1 MAMGNDWVEFWRE
14 HSCGHGCPLRLF
26 NRVKKSESRNSKQ
39 IRMNPRFK
47 CSKPGGKGEWR
58 GIQIHRGRGFAPVTS
73 QRVEATGEHPWNPAA
88 LWEGWQL
95 LGV

>member
-39 IRMNPRFK
+39 IRMIQGSNVQNREERVNGAGFK
-47 CSKPGGKGEWR
+47 FT
-58 GIQIHRGRGFAPVTS
+58 GRGFAPVTS